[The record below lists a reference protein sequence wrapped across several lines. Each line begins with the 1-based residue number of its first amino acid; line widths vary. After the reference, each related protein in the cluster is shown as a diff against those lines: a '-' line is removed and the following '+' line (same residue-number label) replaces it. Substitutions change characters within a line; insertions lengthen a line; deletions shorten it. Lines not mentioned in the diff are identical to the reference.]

1 MHRYLAQH
9 PEIFMYP
16 GPWEPQYFAT
26 DIKFSWFPQMTEK
39 DYLKLFSEARDE
51 RLLGEKSTAYLASEV
66 AAAKIHEFSPDA
78 FIIAM
83 LRNPV
88 DMIYSLHSQ
97 LILMGFET
105 ISDFH
110 EALTTETERLV
121 PQHNGHP
128 GALNVTSGVY
138 WNSVRFAEQLQ
149 RYFDV
154 FGKDKVHVVIFDDL
168 RRDTAAVY
176 RDTLRFLQVEDVDF
190 RPDLSV
196 VNANKRHRSEFIRR
210 PPSFARAIARGLMP
224 KSMRQK
230 LRRKLAD
237 INISHKPRP
246 PMDPNLQSELR
257 QTFAPQV
264 EQLSRLLGRD
274 LSHWCKPA

>member
-1 MHRYLAQH
+1 MHRYLGQH
-9 PEIFMYP
+9 PEIYMYP

-26 DIKFSWFPQMTEK
+26 DIKLWWFPQKSEE
-39 DYLKLFSEARDE
+39 DYLQLFSEARNE
-51 RLLGEKSTAYLASEV
+51 RLIGEKSTAYLASEV
-66 AAAKIHEFSPDA
+66 AAAKIREFSPDA

-97 LILMGFET
+97 LMLMGFET
-105 ISDFH
+105 ITDFH
-110 EALTTETERLV
+110 EALTTETERSGTRR
-121 PQHNGHP
+121 NGR
-128 GALNVTSGVY
+128 SGGVSVSSRLY
-138 WNSVRFAEQLQ
+138 WNSVRFAEQVQ

-168 RRDTAAVY
+168 RRDTGAVY
-176 RDTLRFLQVEDVDF
+176 ADTLRFLQVEDVDF

-196 VNANKRHRSEFIRR
+196 VNANKQHRSEFLRR
-210 PPSFARAIARGLMP
+210 PPPLALAIARSLVP
-224 KSMRQK
+224 KSMRKK
-230 LRRKLAD
+230 LRTQVGK

-246 PMDPNLQSELR
+246 PMDPNLKSELK
-257 QTFAPQV
+257 QAFAPQV

-274 LSHWCKPA
+274 LSHWCTPA